1 MKKLSFRETLE
12 GIRCLYGFLKGQS
25 LLYAVGL
32 ILVSAFQLFSSLF
45 EGQIYSTVTRIGQSG
60 SGKIREQLFFI
71 YGLLV
76 VLVVMRVCGN
86 HFLSEVSCK
95 GR

>member
-45 EGQIYSTVTRIGQSG
+45 EGQLYSTVTRIGQSG

-71 YGLLV
+71 YGLLWYLLSC
-76 VLVVMRVCGN
+76 VLWESFFIRSQ
-86 HFLSEVSCK
+86 L
-95 GR
+95 